1 MTPREAMLKA
11 LELAMTEKELMYAL
25 NVARQI
31 FETFGKSEKLDELMQ
46 RILKEQKRSVM
57 GSSLCRRHACIVK
70 WLHLKSH
77 LPDPRPSP
85 RESRGRLR

>member
-25 NVARQI
+25 NVVRQI

-46 RILKEQKRSVM
+46 RILKDAETQRNGFILMSA
-57 GSSLCRRHACIVK
+57 ACLYSEMAASEVT
-70 WLHLKSH
+70 SA
-77 LPDPRPSP
+77 
-85 RESRGRLR
+85 

>member
-46 RILKEQKRSVM
+46 RIMQDAEAQHNGFILMSAACLYL
-57 GSSLCRRHACIVK
+57 SLIHI
-70 WLHLKSH
+70 
-77 LPDPRPSP
+77 
-85 RESRGRLR
+85 

>member
-46 RILKEQKRSVM
+46 RILKDAETQHNGFILMSA
-57 GSSLCRRHACIVK
+57 ACLNSEMAASEVT
-70 WLHLKSH
+70 SA
-77 LPDPRPSP
+77 
-85 RESRGRLR
+85 

>member
-46 RILKEQKRSVM
+46 RILKD
-57 GSSLCRRHACIVK
+57 AA
-70 WLHLKSH
+70 
-77 LPDPRPSP
+77 
-85 RESRGRLR
+85 

>member
-46 RILKEQKRSVM
+46 RIMQDAEAQHL
-57 GSSLCRRHACIVK
+57 SLIHI
-70 WLHLKSH
+70 
-77 LPDPRPSP
+77 
-85 RESRGRLR
+85 

>member
-31 FETFGKSEKLDELMQ
+31 FETFGQSEKLDELMQ
-46 RILKEQKRSVM
+46 RILQDAEAQRNGFILMSA
-57 GSSLCRRHACIVK
+57 ACLYSEMTMSEVT
-70 WLHLKSH
+70 SA
-77 LPDPRPSP
+77 
-85 RESRGRLR
+85 

>member
-11 LELAMTEKELMYAL
+11 LELAMTEKDLMYAL

-46 RILKEQKRSVM
+46 RIMQDAEAQHNGFILMSA
-57 GSSLCRRHACIVK
+57 ACLYSEMAASEVT
-70 WLHLKSH
+70 SA
-77 LPDPRPSP
+77 
-85 RESRGRLR
+85 

>member
-46 RILKEQKRSVM
+46 RILKDAETQHNGFILMSA
-57 GSSLCRRHACIVK
+57 AC
-70 WLHLKSH
+70 LYSDCLLYTS
-77 LPDPRPSP
+77 DAAD
-85 RESRGRLR
+85 E

>member
-46 RILKEQKRSVM
+46 RILKDAETQRNGFILMSAAGLYSEMAASEVT
-57 GSSLCRRHACIVK
+57 SA
-70 WLHLKSH
+70 
-77 LPDPRPSP
+77 
-85 RESRGRLR
+85 